1 MKPVVLC
8 LLALLT
14 SCSTTTVYLAR
25 HAEKVD
31 ESDSTNLSVV
41 GRIRAVALADTL
53 ANSHVDMILTT
64 PYRRT
69 RQTAEPLAQ
78 RLHLPIE
85 SYPAAPID
93 AGVDRLNRIRNKT
106 VLVIGHSNTV
116 LELARGL
123 GATPTLATIKGT
135 DFDNLLQLRI
145 RRTPF
150 RRSVQLRETTYGQ
163 PTP

>member
-1 MKPVVLC
+1 MKLVVFS

-31 ESDSTNLSVV
+31 ESDSTDLSVT
-41 GRIRAVALADTL
+41 GKMRAVALADTL
-53 ANSHVDMILTT
+53 ANRHVDRILTT

-69 RQTAEPLAQ
+69 RQTAAPLAE

-85 SYPAAPID
+85 TYAASPISL
-93 AGVDRLNRIRNKT
+93 GVDRINHVRNET

-123 GATPTLATIKGT
+123 GATPTVTVIKGT

-150 RRSVQLRETTYGQ
+150 RRSVRLRETTYGQ

>member
-1 MKPVVLC
+1 MKLVMIGLF
-8 LLALLT
+8 ALFA
-14 SCSTTTVYLAR
+14 SCSTTTVYVAR

-31 ESDSTNLSVV
+31 ESDSTDLSVT
-41 GRIRAVALADTL
+41 GKMRAVALADTL
-53 ANSHVDMILTT
+53 ANRHVDLILTT

-78 RLHLPIE
+78 RLHLPIG
-85 SYPAAPID
+85 SYPAAPIR
-93 AGVDRLNRIRNKT
+93 AGVDQINLIRNRT
-106 VLVIGHSNTV
+106 VLVVGHSNTI

-123 GATPTLATIKGT
+123 GATPTLTTIKGT

-150 RRSVQLRETTYGQ
+150 GRSVQLHETTFGQ